1 MEEENGSVSLHT
13 EPFNS
18 TEARVTGSDALGVS
32 TVGSSEAI
40 ILAVLA
46 AKKRWQASRRAAG
59 KSTEN
64 PNIVMSSAVHVC
76 WEKAARY
83 LDVEEKFV
91 YCTEDNFVMDPKEA
105 VALVDENTILVCA
118 LLGMFL
124 TLRMSCEAN
133 FAEGTTYTGQYE
145 DVKGMSDLLE
155 TKNKELGTDVW
166 IHV

>member
-1 MEEENGSVSLHT
+1 MEQENGSASLPSL
-13 EPFNS
+13 PFNGMKD
-18 TEARVTGSDALGVS
+18 AVVDRDALGVS

-59 KSTEN
+59 KSTEK

-91 YCTEDNFVMDPKEA
+91 YCTEDNFVMEPKEA
-105 VALVDENTILVCA
+105 VDLVDENTILVCA
-118 LLGMFL
+118 LLGMSVALF
-124 TLRMSCEAN
+124 
-133 FAEGTTYTGQYE
+133 
-145 DVKGMSDLLE
+145 V
-155 TKNKELGTDVW
+155 
-166 IHV
+166 